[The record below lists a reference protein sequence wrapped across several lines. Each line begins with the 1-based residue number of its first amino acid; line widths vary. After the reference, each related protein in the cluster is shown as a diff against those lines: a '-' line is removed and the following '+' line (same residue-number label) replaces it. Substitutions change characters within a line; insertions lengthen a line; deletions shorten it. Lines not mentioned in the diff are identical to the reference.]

1 MYVRVCADS
10 ELNSADSERN
20 TQHAELN
27 TQRWK
32 LNARHWKLYTQRW
45 KFDTQ
50 CWKLYTQRSEL
61 DHDARG
67 SFKCHAAGG
76 DTRRSVV
83 LSSSNGMGTSFKQK
97 APAAHAAWA
106 FMF

>member
-10 ELNSADSERN
+10 ELNSADSELN
-20 TQHAELN
+20 TQHSELN
-27 TQRWK
+27 
-32 LNARHWKLYTQRW
+32 
-45 KFDTQ
+45 TQ